1 MWEKSHIE
9 NCNMKYAFFHS
20 VTFKKITFE
29 CVNFQKADFFRTMLK
44 DIDFSSCDIQAITVS
59 DTFEELRGMKIS
71 AEQAISIAQI
81 LEMEIL

>member
-1 MWEKSHIE
+1 
-9 NCNMKYAFFHS
+9 
-20 VTFKKITFE
+20 
-29 CVNFQKADFFRTMLK
+29 MLK